1 MNKSLEKHLKAAF
14 ERVSLLGAWRS
25 IYLAEQVRLLGN
37 QLAVCICSFSKNP
50 IFFASIRSPA
60 RVLREKLTRTKQLSG
75 CGLIFTGKHLCWRLF
90 LIKLQAFRKVAGL
103 QTFNKVQVCNFIKRR
118 FQHRYF
124 PVNIANFFFLKNHLF
139 LQNTTSGCFWQLS
152 KDKTLCANSNLY
164 SFRYISI
171 PT

>member
-1 MNKSLEKHLKAAF
+1 MNKSFEKHLKAAF
-14 ERVSLLGAWRS
+14 ERVSWLGDWRS
-25 IYLAEQVRLLGN
+25 IYSAEQVRLLGN
-37 QLAVCICSFSKNP
+37 QLAVYICSFSKNL

-60 RVLREKLTRTKQLSG
+60 RVLQEKLTRTKQLSG

-124 PVNIANFFFLKNHLF
+124 PVNIAKFLSTPFFTEHHQWLL
-139 LQNTTSGCFWQLS
+139 L
-152 KDKTLCANSNLY
+152 A
-164 SFRYISI
+164 II
-171 PT
+171 

>member
-1 MNKSLEKHLKAAF
+1 MNKSFEKHLKAAF
-14 ERVSLLGAWRS
+14 ERVSLLGDWRS

-37 QLAVCICSFSKNP
+37 QLAVYICSFSKNL

-60 RVLREKLTRTKQLSG
+60 RVLQEKLTRTKQLSG
-75 CGLIFTGKHLCWRLF
+75 CGLIFTGKHLCWSLF

-124 PVNIANFFFLKNHLF
+124 PVNIAKFLSTTFFTEHHQRLL
-139 LQNTTSGCFWQLS
+139 L
-152 KDKTLCANSNLY
+152 A
-164 SFRYISI
+164 II
-171 PT
+171 